1 MLLNLL
7 LIRCLQV
14 FINYTFVFMQVDK
27 IIEYKAAES
36 QINTL
41 LSRRLP
47 CVDVPELIRIEE
59 NGNILLYNYIM

>member
-7 LIRCLQV
+7 LVCCLQA

-47 CVDVPELIRIEE
+47 SVDVPELIRIEE